1 MFVKRIFSV
10 CALMATLGFSRVA
23 AAQTAPPPQQPP
35 VVRETVE
42 VVATRIP
49 EAPHDVAAPI
59 EVLTGDDL
67 RNLGATTLKDALSL
81 AAGISIAPGGDG
93 GPAGA
98 VPEFWGLREF
108 DAFLLVVD
116 GVPWGGAF
124 NPALASLSMRD
135 VERVE
140 ILRGAAPVTYGATS
154 FVGVI
159 HVVHKAAAADTSYFG
174 ANLGSYQS
182 GGASVDY
189 ALPSAGDWKQRI
201 SADFNRQ
208 GFRDDRSSYGQG
220 HALYRAAKTDSDR
233 RMWFTGDLNL
243 LRQDPASPRPRQG
256 TMLSPLVAV
265 DANYNP
271 DGAYINENRIA
282 LSSGMERPLA
292 VMGQDARLNAV
303 VSFTH
308 TAENLFRGFITDISE
323 SENNAIGLRQRIDT
337 NDLYADAHLVFP
349 PQNDVQFVA
358 GADFLHGNG
367 STHGATFNYTVPL
380 SGLPA
385 TGVTKPTDLTLGS
398 EDRREFLGGYG
409 LAEWKPND
417 LLTVSAGLRI
427 NLTFEEKGEFGAE
440 GETDGG
446 KDPSET
452 NFRFSG
458 NVGAIYTTWQ
468 EGVDHVKVYGNYR
481 NTFKPAAFDFGL
493 GEAVEAGLLKP
504 ETARSFEGGVKA
516 RMLQARVDMEASIFR
531 MDFSN
536 LVSSTV
542 VDGLPALEN
551 AGETRF
557 QGLDLASEVRWLHSI
572 SGRVT
577 YSFHDAKFVDFVKD
591 FDGVLTQLAGKRF
604 EMSPR
609 HLFSVGGF
617 YAPPLGAFG
626 NIVIKYSGNRYMDK
640 RNRALAPGFS
650 TVDLGVGYRFEKYEL
665 RLDGR
670 NLGDRRDP
678 VAESE
683 LGDAQYYLMFPR
695 DFRFS
700 VGFRF

>member
-1 MFVKRIFSV
+1 MPLKQLIS
-10 CALMATLGFSRVA
+10 LGGVTAMLVIPRMA
-23 AAQTAPPPQQPP
+23 AAQATPPPQQPP
-35 VVRETVE
+35 VVKETVE

-81 AAGISIAPGGDG
+81 ATGISIAPGGDG
-93 GPAGA
+93 GPAGS

-116 GVPWGGAF
+116 DVPWGGAF
-124 NPALASLSMRD
+124 NPALTSLSMRD

-159 HVVHKAAAADTSYFG
+159 HVVHKAAATDRSY
-174 ANLGSYQS
+174 ATASLGSYKT
-182 GGASVDY
+182 GGAAMDY
-189 ALPSAGDWKQRI
+189 ALPAAGDWKQRV
-201 SADFNRQ
+201 SVDFDRQ
-208 GFRDDRSSYGQG
+208 GFRDDRTSFGRG
-220 HALYRAAKTDSDR
+220 HALYRAARTESDR
-233 RMWFTGDLNL
+233 RMWFTGDLNI
-243 LRQDPASPRPRQG
+243 LRQDPASPHPRQG
-256 TMLSPLVAV
+256 TALSALVPL

-271 DGAYINENRIA
+271 DGAFINENRIA
-282 LSSGMERPLA
+282 LAFGMERPMTL
-292 VMGQDARLNAV
+292 MGRDTTLNAI

-308 TAENLFRGFITDISE
+308 TAQDLFRGFITDISD
-323 SENNAIGLRQRIDT
+323 SENNATGLRQKIDT

-349 PQNDVQFVA
+349 AENHVQFVA

-380 SGLPA
+380 NGVSA
-385 TGVTKPTDLTLGS
+385 TGVTKPTDLLLGS
-398 EDRREFLGGYG
+398 EDRREFFGGYG
-409 LAEWKPND
+409 LGEWKPND
-417 LLTVSAGLRI
+417 LLTVSAGLRL
-427 NLTFEEKGEFGAE
+427 NLTFEERGEFGAE
-440 GETDGG
+440 GEADGG

-458 NVGAIYTTWQ
+458 NVGAIYTAWQ
-468 EGVDHVKVYGNYR
+468 QGVDHVKIYGNYR

-493 GEAVEAGLLKP
+493 GEAVEAGLLEP

-516 RMLQARVDMEASIFR
+516 RTLEGRVDVEASLFR

-542 VDGLPALEN
+542 ANGLPALEN

-557 QGLDLASEVRWLHSI
+557 QGLDLASEVRWEHSI

-577 YSFHDAKFVDFVKD
+577 YSFHDAKFIDFLKD
-591 FDGVLTQLAGKRF
+591 FDGELTQLAGKRF

-617 YAPPLGAFG
+617 YAPELGVFG
-626 NIVIKYSGNRYMDK
+626 NIAVKYTGNRYMDK
-640 RNRALAPGFS
+640 RNRALAPGFG
-650 TVDLGVGYRFEKYEL
+650 TVDIGVGYRFEKYEL

-670 NLGDRRDP
+670 NLGDKRDP

-683 LGDAQYYLMFPR
+683 LGDAQYYRMFPR
-695 DFRFS
+695 EFRFS